1 MTIAALS
8 TPKDF
13 AYYYRDRLGF
23 SVVVLKTEPARK
35 RKEPAVLSLDT
46 YLKRKP
52 TDPEIEQ
59 WFLIN
64 PNYNVGIPM
73 GQVSQA
79 VGFDIDGPNAVER
92 IRSKIPEMSS
102 SLREAFNN
110 TMKTRTGSGSEHTI
124 FKVEGPIDD
133 INKRQLWTDGQPHSQ
148 ILMLANKSYVVAAP
162 SLHPNNKRYEWNGKE
177 PQTITLQEL
186 NEFISLIISP
196 SSQEPT
202 TKQYKP
208 HMELDTN
215 HVESQQATTTTRA
228 LTPEQMQELLSWVK
242 PFYTP
247 GNRDHII
254 FYLSG
259 MMRKD
264 GGFTLESARRFIILL
279 CNSSGYSDEDLDKSL
294 TVVDNTYRKPLK
306 ELNGKSGLH
315 DLLVS
320 SYEQNSSISSSG
332 GDYGKEQLLQ
342 RTEAYSQICQ
352 IINEEPPEKNPDND
366 HYPNDDGADNFPGSW
381 LSPLLATDKHLDVND
396 ALVNEVMKR
405 DTYRTLSDTKEI
417 LWEHGS
423 VFRYGGEERINMM
436 LEELGGPVVD
446 NGTRREVIERIKIKT
461 YIEREEFDKD
471 PLLRSV
477 KNGIVDLRTG
487 ERYDHD
493 PEKYPSLTQIPHN
506 YYTPEEMNQRLAAR
520 PKGSQFLCKKI
531 VFEFLCNVM
540 DRSDVRLA
548 IDYWGYCLIGDQR
561 FQKSLMNIGPPDSGK
576 SKHLDITRA
585 FLGEKNMSHKS
596 LKELTQNRFAKADLY
611 GKLANSCADISSAK
625 LRDIEAFKLIASGD
639 DISAEKKGRD
649 PFSFKPIAK
658 LMYSAN
664 TPPLP
669 DEELDDAY
677 YKRWIP
683 LVFGMYDKDF
693 LDKSKKVTINPYLL
707 HEILEDENEL
717 SDLLYLAVQAAKKL
731 VRERWFS
738 GGQRTRDIDII
749 REEYLRKAMPVKAW
763 VEDNC
768 TLGPDYLGEK
778 PYMFAD
784 FVKYCDKEKL
794 PRLASVVALG
804 MKLMELY
811 PGIKDHSTGK
821 GKDKKHVWKGI
832 TLTSSLRPED
842 QTEILRNDRYE

>member
-1 MTIAALS
+1 MTTAALNS
-8 TPKDF
+8 PKDH
-13 AYYYRDRLGF
+13 ALYYHDLGF
-23 SVVVLKTEPARK
+23 SVFVLRNPETGTEVQLRDRK
-35 RKEPAVLSLDT
+35 RPAVDWKLYQIMRPSKIQIERWFAKNPTYNLAIVTGSISKIIALD
-46 YLKRKP
+46 
-52 TDPEIEQ
+52 
-59 WFLIN
+59 
-64 PNYNVGIPM
+64 V
-73 GQVSQA
+73 
-79 VGFDIDGPNAVER
+79 DGPTAVKRVEDKR
-92 IRSKIPEMSS
+92 MEMSAN
-102 SLREAFNN
+102 LRVALDN
-110 TMKTRTGSGSEHTI
+110 TMVNRTGSGGTHII
-124 FKVEGPIDD
+124 FRLEEDISDIRNKV
-133 INKRQLWTDGQPHSQ
+133 LWSDGQAHSQ
-148 ILMLANKSYVVAAP
+148 ILMQGNDHYIVAAP
-162 SLHPNNKRYEWNGKE
+162 SVHPNGKSYKWNEKIPHLITRQELSELVRLLSAPGMMRSR
-177 PQTITLQEL
+177 PQTAEIRRQLSDTQ
-186 NEFISLIISP
+186 
-196 SSQEPT
+196 T
-202 TKQYKP
+202 TI
-208 HMELDTN
+208 
-215 HVESQQATTTTRA
+215 RA
-228 LTPEQMQELLSWVK
+228 LIPEQMQELLSWVK
-242 PFYTP
+242 PYYTP
-247 GNRDHII
+247 GNRNDII

-264 GGFTLESARRFIILL
+264 GGFILEAARRFIILL

-320 SYEQNSSISSSG
+320 SYEQNSSISSGG
-332 GDYGKEQLLQ
+332 GDYDKEQYLQ

-352 IINEEPPEKNPDND
+352 IINGEPPEKNPDND
-366 HYPNDDGADNFPGSW
+366 HHPNDDDGADNFPGSW

-417 LWEHGS
+417 LWEHGG

-477 KNGIVDLRTG
+477 KNGIVNLRTG

-493 PEKYPSLTQIPHN
+493 PEKYPSLIQIPHN

-520 PKGSQFLCKKI
+520 PMGSQFLCKKI

-548 IDYWGYCLIGDQR
+548 IDYWGYCLVGDQR

-625 LRDIEAFKLIASGD
+625 LRDIEAFKLIVSGD

-649 PFSFKPIAK
+649 PFTFKPSAK
-658 LMYSAN
+658 LMFSAN

-683 LVFGMYDKDF
+683 LVFGMHDKDF
-693 LDKSKKVTINPYLL
+693 LDKRKKVTINPYLL
-707 HEILEDENEL
+707 QEILEDENEL

-778 PYMFAD
+778 PDTFAD

-842 QTEILRNDRYE
+842 QTEILGDDRYE